1 MRVAKGVREE
11 PLTIHASWMAR
22 EYATRIPTP
31 TTFQNWTLCFEIASV
46 PNEVLVAR
54 YLRSPGVVRSGKTH
68 RSGAD
73 TVHVV
78 DLTVQWNSYGSS
90 DLVTINFT
98 GGNDLS
104 VEDREFG
111 LDPQRWVG
119 VALPEA
125 PTTGSVISL
134 ATISRLGDVEIG
146 IVCLVKD
153 DTTNTHGRWAIK
165 EALREGLLSGY
176 DFLASGAVSGE
187 LPQTGSRP

>member
-1 MRVAKGVREE
+1 
-11 PLTIHASWMAR
+11 
-22 EYATRIPTP
+22 
-31 TTFQNWTLCFEIASV
+31 
-46 PNEVLVAR
+46 
-54 YLRSPGVVRSGKTH
+54 
-68 RSGAD
+68 
-73 TVHVV
+73 
-78 DLTVQWNSYGSS
+78 
-90 DLVTINFT
+90 
-98 GGNDLS
+98 LS
-104 VEDREFG
+104 VEDHEFG

-165 EALREGLLSGY
+165 EALREGMLSGY

-187 LPQTGSRP
+187 LPQRAAAANAVRGCNIDTRSRGMDAGWNRRGSADHQSARP